1 MNSSNSHPL
10 SRRIKCILATALLA
24 SPTSVAAAPASAL
37 QSIDYRYFVAG
48 GTCAAIS
55 HGITCPIDVVKT
67 RMQSDPTKYKSLLPA
82 TAAIIR
88 EEGAQAL
95 VKGLGP
101 TLVGYGVEG
110 ALKFG
115 VYEVSKPLVV
125 AAFSAITAKLN
136 LKSGSAGA
144 LPFLLASI
152 AAGAIASVVLV
163 PMESTRIRMVTD
175 PSFEGLSLLRG
186 LAQLVKEAGLIPTLT
201 VGMGAML
208 AKQVPYTFGKQVT
221 FDVVAKFVYGI
232 LNDKPSISDAISKVL
247 QPKWAVSVIAAM
259 IASVMACLL
268 SQPGDVILTETYKGA
283 DVKNAKSKN
292 QSAAPKSRGLGEV
305 SASIYARHSDEGLI
319 QGLSGF
325 YTGLYA
331 RLVHVGMIITSQLII
346 YDLVKQLLGLP
357 ATGSH

>member
-1 MNSSNSHPL
+1 
-10 SRRIKCILATALLA
+10 
-24 SPTSVAAAPASAL
+24 
-37 QSIDYRYFVAG
+37 
-48 GTCAAIS
+48 
-55 HGITCPIDVVKT
+55 
-67 RMQSDPTKYKSLLPA
+67 
-82 TAAIIR
+82 
-88 EEGAQAL
+88 
-95 VKGLGP
+95 
-101 TLVGYGVEG
+101 
-110 ALKFG
+110 
-115 VYEVSKPLVV
+115 
-125 AAFSAITAKLN
+125 
-136 LKSGSAGA
+136 
-144 LPFLLASI
+144 
-152 AAGAIASVVLV
+152 
-163 PMESTRIRMVTD
+163 MESTRIRMVTD

-221 FDVVAKFVYGI
+221 FDVVAKFVYGV
-232 LNDKPSISDAISKVL
+232 LNNKPALSDSISKIV
-247 QPKWAVSVIAAM
+247 QPKWAVSVVAAM

-283 DVKNAKSKN
+283 DDTKSKN
-292 QSAAPKSRGLGEV
+292 QSSGAKSRGLGEV
-305 SASIYARHSDEGLI
+305 SASIYGRHSDEGLI